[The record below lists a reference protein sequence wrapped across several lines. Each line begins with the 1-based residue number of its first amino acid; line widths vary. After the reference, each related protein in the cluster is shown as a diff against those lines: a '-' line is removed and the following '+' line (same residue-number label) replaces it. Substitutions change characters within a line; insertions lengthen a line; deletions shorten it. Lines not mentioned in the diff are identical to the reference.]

1 MLSIYFNFCN
11 MPMSVT
17 MERDKNR
24 LKLTFS
30 ILFRF
35 ASYSQ
40 KLKKKNAAKM
50 PKITICHVTQLRQE
64 LEPNGNEMPYEM
76 QLETKM

>member
-1 MLSIYFNFCN
+1 
-11 MPMSVT
+11 
-17 MERDKNR
+17 
-24 LKLTFS
+24 
-30 ILFRF
+30 
-35 ASYSQ
+35 
-40 KLKKKNAAKM
+40 M